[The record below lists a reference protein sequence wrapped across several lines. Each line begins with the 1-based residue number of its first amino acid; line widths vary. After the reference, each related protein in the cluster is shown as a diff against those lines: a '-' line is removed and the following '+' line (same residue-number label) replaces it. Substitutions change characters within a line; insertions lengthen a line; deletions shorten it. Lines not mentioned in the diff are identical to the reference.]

1 VEAVPIGAADL
12 HARHL
17 FDRQEWSSGMVLH
30 VKNDPCHLDHGSI
43 AFDFLATHT
52 NNSHIL
58 KGIPTGEVRRSSEG
72 EC

>member
-1 VEAVPIGAADL
+1 
-12 HARHL
+12 
-17 FDRQEWSSGMVLH
+17 MVLH